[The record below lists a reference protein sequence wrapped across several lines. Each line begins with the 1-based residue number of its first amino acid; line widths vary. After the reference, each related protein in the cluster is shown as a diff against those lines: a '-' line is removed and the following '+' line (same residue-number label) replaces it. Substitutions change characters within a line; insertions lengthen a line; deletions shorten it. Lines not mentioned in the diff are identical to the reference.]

1 MANVKTRALSKEQYQ
16 KIMETLQN
24 GATTGDGDLRPNR
37 RVQTILA
44 IEAVLGLR
52 ISDILLLTDDSF
64 EWDNGLERYRLDIK
78 EQKTGKP
85 RTFTVSTTIFNY
97 IRHYCKDEHIGSN
110 ERIFAPSPKKRKI
123 IPKNDEERQRIIKS
137 EERGVQ
143 KILKK
148 VCDYLGYDG
157 ISTHSFRKFFATNIY
172 NASDGNIAEVQK
184 VLQHASPVTTSRYI
198 GVDNK
203 KTEEDLKA
211 QEVYLPTG
219 V

>member
-1 MANVKTRALSKEQYQ
+1 MANIKTQVLSQEQYQ
-16 KIMETLQN
+16 KIMDVLQK
-24 GATTGDGDLRPNR
+24 GATTGEGDLRPNR

-64 EWDNGLERYRLDIK
+64 DWDDGLGRYRLDIK

-97 IRHYCKDEHIGSN
+97 IRNYCKDEHIGSN

-123 IPKNDEERQRIIKS
+123 IPQSDEERQRITKS

-148 VCDYLGYDG
+148 VCDYLGYEG

-172 NASDGNIAEVQK
+172 KASDGNIVEVQK

-211 QEVYLPTG
+211 QERYLPTG